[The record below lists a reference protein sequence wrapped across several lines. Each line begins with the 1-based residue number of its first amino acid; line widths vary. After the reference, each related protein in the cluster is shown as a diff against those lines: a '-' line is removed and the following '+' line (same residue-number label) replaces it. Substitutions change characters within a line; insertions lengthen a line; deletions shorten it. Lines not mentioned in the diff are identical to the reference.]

1 MERKG
6 KGKKRFVRL
15 WERECTCSLYNWKR
29 SQQIAFQ
36 TKEYGREA
44 GCKRI
49 TGHVNVKRLPP
60 RLSDGGDLGLS
71 LSDKGAI
78 LSPRS
83 KSEWSVPAARL
94 WFAFMALIQLN

>member
-1 MERKG
+1 M
-6 KGKKRFVRL
+6 
-15 WERECTCSLYNWKR
+15 
-29 SQQIAFQ
+29 
-36 TKEYGREA
+36 
-44 GCKRI
+44 
-49 TGHVNVKRLPP
+49 KRLPP